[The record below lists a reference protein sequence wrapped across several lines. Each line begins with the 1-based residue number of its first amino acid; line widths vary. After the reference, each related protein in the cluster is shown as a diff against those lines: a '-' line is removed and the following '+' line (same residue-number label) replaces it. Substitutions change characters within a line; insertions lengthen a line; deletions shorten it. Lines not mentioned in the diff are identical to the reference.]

1 MYEKTREEIDS
12 DFSEN
17 MLNKI
22 RDLLIEQG
30 IPAEY
35 ESLNLS
41 KSQDLAFEKFKKG
54 ESMLILGSA
63 GTGKSKL
70 VKEFVKYVKVK
81 GSEEDGKNIYI
92 TSTTGISAYNIGG
105 ITINSFMGIGTG
117 KAPVD
122 VLLKRMRYRP
132 GVKDRIRRTDI
143 LVIDELSMMSAS
155 LFEKM
160 NLIFQTI
167 RKSKKPF
174 GGIQLILTGDFLQLE
189 TVFTNEMPIE
199 SDRRLL
205 IESDLFNKMFINST
219 IILKENFRQSTDNVF
234 IEILTRIR
242 KATHT
247 KNDVDVLNT
256 RLIKESNNDTNDTN
270 DTIHLVSSNRKA
282 QEINNKRLAEIN
294 CSEYIFESG
303 YTHSGNEETCELLQ
317 KELQSQFIQRGIDKL
332 VLKKGCR
339 VILIKNLDV
348 ECGLVNGLTGTV
360 KDIIHSNAQCSSI
373 SVRVAFDNDITRI
386 IEHSEWELDMDN
398 SKVVCRQLP
407 LMLAYSITIHRSQ
420 SLSLERAVL
429 DLSDCFCNHM
439 VYVALSR
446 VRSLDGVYLKSFNHK
461 KITVNNALLNFVN
474 KIETN

>member
-1 MYEKTREEIDS
+1 MYERTREEIDDS
-12 DFSEN
+12 
-17 MLNKI
+17 MLSKI

-35 ESLNLS
+35 NSINLS
-41 KSQDLAFEKFKKG
+41 TSQKLAFEKFKNG
-54 ESMLILGSA
+54 ESILILGSA

-70 VKEFVKYVKVK
+70 VKEFVKYIK
-81 GSEEDGKNIYI
+81 SNDETSTKNMYI

-117 KAPVD
+117 RAPVE
-122 VLLKRMRYRP
+122 VLLKRLRYRP
-132 GVKDRIRRTDI
+132 DIKERIRRTDI

-155 LFEKM
+155 LFEKI
-160 NLIFQTI
+160 NIIFQTI
-167 RKSKKPF
+167 RKSKNHF

-189 TVFTNEMPIE
+189 TVFTNELNGTDPNVE
-199 SDRRLL
+199 ADHRLL
-205 IESDLFNKMFINST
+205 IESDIFNKMFLNST

-234 IEILTRIR
+234 IDILTRIR
-242 KATHT
+242 KAVHT
-247 KNDVDVLNT
+247 KEDINTLNT
-256 RLIKESNNDTNDTN
+256 RLITEPRSDM
-270 DTIHLVSSNRKA
+270 IHLVSSNKKA
-282 QEINNKRLAEIN
+282 QEINNKRLSEIN
-294 CSEYIFESG
+294 SREYIFESS
-303 YTHSGNEETCELLQ
+303 YTHSGNPETCELLQ
-317 KELQSQFIQRGIDKL
+317 KELQSQFTQRGIDKL
-332 VLKKGCR
+332 ILKKGCR

-360 KDIIHSNAQCSSI
+360 KDIIYSNSKSNVI
-373 SVRVAFDNDITRI
+373 SVKVSFDNDITRF
-386 IEHSEWELDMDN
+386 IEYSEWELDMDN

-446 VRSLDGVYLKSFNHK
+446 VRSLDGIYLKSFNHK

-474 KIETN
+474 KVEVN